1 MEQISSMKK
10 FILTALSAAIL
21 TACGG
26 GSEDN
31 TNVESQ
37 TDNSVKITTSN
48 TVPTVT
54 ITADKTYP
62 EQSNIILKTKSEDK
76 DNDTLE
82 FKWTQKSG
90 VDVEL
95 KDTTSDELSFTAP
108 TTTEEV
114 ALSFEVSV
122 SDGNGGKANDTVTIS
137 IIPINDLPKVKA
149 GDAQTVNE
157 QTEVTLT
164 GIASDTDGEITLTNW
179 QQTSGTS
186 VELKKVSDNQVS
198 FTAPTI
204 TEQTQ
209 LTFTFNATDN
219 ENATSNDSV
228 IITILPINLAPTA
241 EAGTNVTINPET
253 ISSLDASASHD
264 EDGDIAVYAWKQTSG
279 TPVELSFA
287 DTVKPSFTA
296 PKNIAGE
303 TLTFELTVTDNEQA
317 VATDTIDV
325 YVNKYPTANAGKNQ
339 ITETG
344 HLVKLDASSSQDDG
358 QIVTYEWVQSLGETV
373 TLVDSDTANP
383 SFNADLIDDEK
394 LTFAVT
400 VTDDMGL
407 SHTDTVEIAV
417 VKVNR
422 FINDTGVIVSVDFDN
437 GNDTQ
442 CIASTNKSQDC
453 EQGRDAQANAGTL
466 VKTGSGIAGFDFTK
480 LSTDGSELAD
490 DVTEWS
496 CVRDNF
502 TGLIWEV
509 KTNDGGIQDRFES
522 YRWGGKGAFGNNDA
536 NRQGTYY
543 NEWND
548 LVDHLNNS
556 KLCGKSDWT
565 LPTVEELTSIRTHQ
579 KNGNQVDAQFFP
591 NNIDVMYWT
600 ANPSAN
606 SNSRAHFVSFKN
618 SDDGHIGRS
627 TYQRVR
633 LVSGGKVNQES
644 YLVDDH
650 KAERY
655 ITLDDGTVT
664 DLETGL
670 MWSRCLLG
678 QSWDQT
684 EQTCTGDSQALNWQ
698 QAHELSTQSQLGGH
712 SNWRLP
718 NIKELRT
725 IAAFNKSSKAFNTQ
739 IFPNM
744 QFPSIDRIWSS
755 TPAIAGYHSIYALTL
770 TSIAEVDEMRRTTT
784 TPRVILVRNLH

>member
-26 GSEDN
+26 EVTEDDKKEDVIPNSPPKVAIIAGNSYPEEQSITLNTKSHDEDN
-31 TNVESQ
+31 DDLIFQWKQ
-37 TDNSVKITTSN
+37 TAGPELNLADTSN
-48 TVPTVT
+48 ETLTFLSPTVT
-54 ITADKTYP
+54 T
-62 EQSNIILKTKSEDK
+62 N
-76 DNDTLE
+76 
-82 FKWTQKSG
+82 
-90 VDVEL
+90 
-95 KDTTSDELSFTAP
+95 TS
-108 TTTEEV
+108 
-114 ALSFEVSV
+114 LSFEVTV
-122 SDGNGGKANDTVTIS
+122 DDQNGGEAKAEITIE
-137 IIPINDLPKVKA
+137 IIPINEKPIVKA

-204 TEQTQ
+204 TKQTQ

-264 EDGDIAVYAWKQTSG
+264 EDGDIVVYAWKQTSG

-287 DTVKPSFTA
+287 DTVKPSFIA

-325 YVNKYPTANAGKNQ
+325 YVNQYPTANAGKNQ

-358 QIVTYEWVQSLGETV
+358 QIVTYEWAQSLGETV

-407 SHTDTVEIAV
+407 THTDTVEIAV

-422 FINDTGVIVSVDFDN
+422 FINDTGVIVSADFDN

-453 EQGRDAQANAGTL
+453 EQGRDAQAIAGTL
-466 VKTGSGIAGFDFTK
+466 VKTGSGIASFDFTK
-480 LSTDGSELAD
+480 LSADGSELPVDA
-490 DVTEWS
+490 TEWS

-509 KTNDGGIQDRFES
+509 KTNDGGIQDRYES

-543 NEWND
+543 NEWNN

-556 KLCGKSDWT
+556 NLCGKSDWT

-591 NNIDVMYWT
+591 NNIDVIYWT

-606 SNSRAHFVSFKN
+606 NNSRAHFVSFKN
-618 SDDGHIGRS
+618 SDDGHVGRS

-670 MWSRCLLG
+670 MWSRCLFG

-684 EQTCTGDSQALNWQ
+684 EQTCTGDSHALNWQ
-698 QAHELSTQSQLGGH
+698 QAHEISTQSQLGGH

-725 IAAFNKSSKAFNTQ
+725 IAAFNKSSNAFNTQ

-770 TSIAEVDEMRRTTT
+770 TSIAEVDDMRRTTT